1 MLAALFCASLGH
13 IIWGFSY
20 LFTKVGME
28 MTEPEILLSCRF
40 VLAWLL
46 LNIPVLTGRQ
56 KLHFFDGRNLKPLL
70 ILAVIEPL
78 CFFFESYGILYSNA
92 TFAGA
97 VMATVPVV
105 SIFTGILFLKEYPGR
120 RQAFF
125 CLFPVAGVILMT
137 LAGKTLGI
145 LSPLGVILLC
155 CNCLASAGYK
165 TFNRMSSAEFSP
177 FERTY
182 VILFFSAVTFLAVA
196 AVKLEHPAQAYAA
209 ALSNHRFLLLIAV
222 MALLCSI
229 LSNMLVNYASGV
241 LTVAK
246 LSTLGTLTTLTSMTA
261 GILLLKEP
269 YSLAFFAGAAL
280 ILFGIWQVTRSGK
293 DVSPDQIS
301 QE

>member
-1 MLAALFCASLGH
+1 MTFALVCASLGH

-20 LFTKVGME
+20 LFTRVGME

-40 VLAWLL
+40 LLAWLL

-56 KLHFFDGRNLKPLL
+56 KLHYFDGRNLKPLL

-78 CFFFESYGILYSNA
+78 CFFFESYGILYSNS

-105 SIFTGILFLKEYPGR
+105 SVFTGILFLKEYPTR
-120 RQAFF
+120 RQAIF
-125 CLFPVAGVILMT
+125 CLLPVAGVILMT
-137 LAGKTLGI
+137 LAGESLGI
-145 LSPLGVILLC
+145 LTPLGVILLC
-155 CNCLASAGYK
+155 FNCLASAGYK

-182 VILFFSAVTFLAVA
+182 VILLFSAVTFLVMAFL
-196 AVKLEHPAQAYAA
+196 KLEHPVHAYRA
-209 ALSNHRFLLLIAV
+209 ALADSDFLLLIGI

-229 LSNMLVNYASGV
+229 LSNMLVNFASGV
-241 LTVAK
+241 LTVTK
-246 LSTLGTLTTLTSMTA
+246 ISTLGTLTTLTSMAA
-261 GILLLKEP
+261 GILILKEP

-280 ILFGIWQVTRSGK
+280 ILFGIWQVTRPEKKEEDTTG
-293 DVSPDQIS
+293 I
-301 QE
+301 